1 MFCGPGA
8 DRTFTGKQF
17 FQDQLYNPHGRHFL
31 DLYRVVFAQ
40 TRWVVFGSV
49 PLATKNDGV
58 PVATALVRGPARRV
72 RLLLM
77 PYTYHGI
84 PVLASCPRPFYDH
97 TEGVRSRFFKVIR
110 ARVCRHWLAHVRVLL
125 SKAEWGSDDVAD
137 CVDCVAKELEAWF
150 ATVPHR
156 EVRWSD
162 FDPESKRRPWKR
174 CRY

>member
-1 MFCGPGA
+1 LC
-8 DRTFTGKQF
+8 KQF

-40 TRWVVFGSV
+40 TRWVVFGSFQ
-49 PLATKNDGV
+49 LITRQHGV
-58 PVATALVRGPARRV
+58 PVATALVRGPARLV
-72 RLLLM
+72 GSL

-84 PVLASCPRPFYDH
+84 PVLASWPRPFYDR

-110 ARVCRHWLAHVRVLL
+110 VRVCRHWLAHVRVLL
-125 SKAEWGSDDVAD
+125 CKICSPDVA
-137 CVDCVAKELEAWF
+137 DCVAKELEAWF

-162 FDPESKRRPWKR
+162 FDPERLRKPYKV